1 MIGAGMDYF
10 ELMLQRPLENI
21 PEWLILIMA
30 FLQIGRMA
38 LNLITTAQANSAKL
52 QQGSQAIISQDNTLQ
67 SKLLDEM
74 TARRVS
80 DEQLKIRLMDL
91 IDEKVT
97 RIDGT
102 TLRIDGTTIA
112 TSAEVKAIVQKI
124 DRLDKAM
131 GVFYR
136 LLKKEGVLQ
145 NEI

>member
-1 MIGAGMDYF
+1 MIGAIMDYF
-10 ELMLQRPLENI
+10 DLMLQSPLDNI

-38 LNLITTAQANSAKL
+38 LNLITTALTNSAKI
-52 QQGSQAIISQDNTLQ
+52 QQGNQAIITQDNTLQ

-80 DEQLKIRLMDL
+80 DEQLKIRLMDIL
-91 IDEKVT
+91 DEKVT

-112 TSAEVKAIVQKI
+112 TSAEVKAIFMKVDK
-124 DRLDKAM
+124 LDKAM

-136 LLKKEGVLQ
+136 QLKKEGVLQ
-145 NEI
+145 